1 MIYPVTI
8 SEKSANMNIH
18 IWEPKHMKDL
28 KDIKEAIVSYSM
40 HSPYVRQL
48 LNT

>member
-1 MIYPVTI
+1 MIYPVAI
-8 SEKSANMNIH
+8 SEKPAKMNIH
-18 IWEPKHMKDL
+18 IWEPIHIKYL
-28 KDIKEAIVSYSM
+28 KDIKEVIVSYGM